1 MLLYSNASGN
11 SGMTAYVTML
21 KWLIVIV
28 KIKLVNKNSE
38 QILGWTGGQNVLFN
52 LHIYS
57 IVQLS
62 VVLVL
67 RIVLLLQGGYI
78 ITAVTL

>member
-1 MLLYSNASGN
+1 
-11 SGMTAYVTML
+11 MTAYVTML